1 MDASLL
7 HSIRAYLQ
15 YLIESGVEEVPGPPL
30 PASGNRAARLPP
42 DGKALEWGERLAAVQ
57 EALGECTRCP
67 LSRTR
72 QRIVF
77 GEGNPCA
84 EILFVGE
91 APGEDEDRTGRPF
104 VGRAGQL
111 LNQII
116 GKGMGLARAEVYIC
130 NVLKCRPPLNRTP
143 REEEVEICLPFL
155 KEQIAAIE
163 PKVIV
168 ALGLPAVRALLKT
181 DKPMHRLRGTWQS
194 YRRIPVMPTYHPAY
208 VLRNYT
214 VSVRRQVW
222 QDVLEVMQLLEEEAD
237 EPGGADG

>member
-15 YLIESGVEEVPGPPL
+15 YLIESGVEEIPAPPL
-30 PASGNRAARLPP
+30 PASGNRAARLPR
-42 DGKALEWGERLAAVQ
+42 DGMHLERGDRLGAVL

-84 EILFVGE
+84 EIVFVGE

-116 GKGMGLARAEVYIC
+116 EKGMGLARAEVYIC

-143 REEEVEICLPFL
+143 REEEVEICLPFV
-155 KEQIAAIE
+155 KKQIAVIE
-163 PKVIV
+163 PKVV
-168 ALGLPAVRALLKT
+168 LALGLPAAQALLKT
-181 DKPMHRLRGTWQS
+181 DKPMHRLRGTWQA
-194 YRRIPVMPTYHPAY
+194 YRQIPVMPTYHPAY

-214 VSVRRQVW
+214 VLVRRQVW
-222 QDVLEVMQLLEEEAD
+222 QDVQEVMRFLEKAT
-237 EPGGADG
+237 EPVGADG